1 MESINFSIL
10 FVLGF
15 SILGGLVGA
24 SFFQRLRVPQVVGF
38 IVIGLIVGDNGL
50 KLVKHA
56 DVAALQ
62 PFTLFALG
70 IIGFLVGGEL
80 KTETFRKYARQFFAI
95 LLGEG
100 LISFLL
106 VGISTGLFM
115 YIVFHNVTVAV
126 AAGAVFGAVASA
138 TDPASTIDVLWEYR
152 SLGVLTTSLTAIVA
166 LDDALAMI
174 LYGLA
179 TGFVK
184 MIAGISDSVVKELGT
199 VSLELLG
206 AVVLAFA
213 GAVALRFL
221 LLRVKLLQRNFA
233 FAIGLILLL
242 ISIAVYANMDV
253 ILTSMAMGCFLVNML
268 PKRSASLFE
277 AVRGSSTPIYVL
289 FFVLAGARLSL
300 TQMPAWLWCV
310 VAIYVVGRSIGK
322 VAGAYVGARC
332 TGSEPVVR
340 RYLGFGLFAQ
350 GGVAIGLSIMAS
362 HYLTGVKVDG
372 NLMLG
377 DVIVFGIAA
386 TTLIVQ
392 LFGPPM
398 VKLAIKLSGEAGR
411 NVTREDVVESL
422 TVADVMETDVI
433 TFKENEPLTKA
444 AQVFVEH
451 EYLVYPVVNRHNQMI
466 GILSLEALK
475 NVLSNPDSWAWLLVS
490 DVMRPIE
497 QKVFSSSALKEIL
510 DQMFELNVDQV
521 PVIRQDN
528 GEIPIGLLDV
538 AKAKERIDIEV
549 FRRRQAIETKRSRR
563 RIDQEEEQAVP
574 RFKLGNVRLRER
586 KDLLI
591 KDPISTSPD
600 QTIEELL
607 ATMFKNPHAGNIYV
621 TDENG
626 RLIGSVRMD
635 IVVKYL
641 FPFEA
646 AVERSTEMS
655 VHRDVYFEAKTVAEI
670 MDDSPRFVK
679 EAMSLSDVANILMRE
694 KTSELPVVDDQMH
707 MIGQISMDEVIAV
720 YLKEICPKPEESNRE
735 GNPGNKP

>member
-1 MESINFSIL
+1 MESINITIL
-10 FVLGF
+10 FILGF

-24 SFFQRLRVPQVVGF
+24 SFFQKLRVPQVVGF
-38 IVIGLIVGDNGL
+38 IVIGLILGENGL
-50 KLVKHA
+50 TLVKHT

-80 KTETFRKYARQFFAI
+80 KAENFKKYARQFLAI

-100 LISFLL
+100 LFSFLL
-106 VGISTGLFM
+106 VGVSVGLFI
-115 YIVFHNVTVAV
+115 YVIFHNVTIAL

-184 MIAGISDSVVKELGT
+184 TIAGISDSVVVELGK
-199 VSLELLG
+199 VALELIG
-206 AVVLAFA
+206 AIVLAFI
-213 GAVALRFL
+213 GALILRIL

-233 FAIGLILLL
+233 FVIGLILLL

-253 ILTSMAMGCFLVNML
+253 ILTSMAMGCFLANML
-268 PKRSASLFE
+268 PKRSESLFE
-277 AVRGSSTPIYVL
+277 SVRSSSTPIYVL

-300 TQMPAWLWCV
+300 TQMPGWLWCV
-310 VAIYVVGRSIGK
+310 VGIYVIGRSIGK
-322 VAGAYVGARC
+322 TVGTYIGARC

-362 HYLTGVKVDG
+362 HYLMGVKVDE

-377 DVIVFGIAA
+377 DVIIFGIAA

-411 NVTREDVVESL
+411 NVTREDVIESL
-422 TVADVMETDVI
+422 KVEDVMETNVI
-433 TFKENEPLTKA
+433 SFQENETLTKA

-451 EYLVYPVVNRHNQMI
+451 EYLVYPVVNRVNQMI

-475 NVLSNPDSWAWLLVS
+475 NLLSNPDSWAWLLVS
-490 DVMRPIE
+490 DVMKPME
-497 QKVFSSSALKEIL
+497 QKVFSSSALGETL
-510 DQMFELNVDQV
+510 DRMYEFNMDQMPVIKRDNGDV
-521 PVIRQDN
+521 PV
-528 GEIPIGLLDV
+528 GLLDV
-538 AKAKERIDIEV
+538 SKARERIDIEV
-549 FRRRQAIETKRSRR
+549 FRRRQAIEHKRSR
-563 RIDQEEEQAVP
+563 
-574 RFKLGNVRLRER
+574 GNR
-586 KDLLI
+586 KD
-591 KDPISTSPD
+591 KRNVS
-600 QTIEELL
+600 
-607 ATMFKNPHAGNIYV
+607 
-621 TDENG
+621 
-626 RLIGSVRMD
+626 
-635 IVVKYL
+635 
-641 FPFEA
+641 
-646 AVERSTEMS
+646 
-655 VHRDVYFEAKTVAEI
+655 
-670 MDDSPRFVK
+670 
-679 EAMSLSDVANILMRE
+679 SD
-694 KTSELPVVDDQMH
+694 
-707 MIGQISMDEVIAV
+707 
-720 YLKEICPKPEESNRE
+720 
-735 GNPGNKP
+735 

>member
-1 MESINFSIL
+1 MESINISIL

-38 IVIGLIVGDNGL
+38 IVIGLIVGENGL
-50 KLVKHA
+50 ELVKHA

-80 KTETFRKYARQFFAI
+80 KAENFKKYARQFFAI

-100 LISFLL
+100 LFSFLL
-106 VGISTGLFM
+106 VGISTGLFI
-115 YIVFHNVTVAV
+115 YAIFHNVTIAL

-184 MIAGISDSVVKELGT
+184 TIAGISDSVIMELGKVT
-199 VSLELLG
+199 LELIG
-206 AVVLAFA
+206 AIVLAFA

-233 FAIGLILLL
+233 FVIGLILLL

-253 ILTSMAMGCFLVNML
+253 ILTSMAMGCFLANML
-268 PKRSASLFE
+268 PNRSESLFE
-277 AVRGSSTPIYVL
+277 SVRSSSTPIYVL

-300 TQMPAWLWCV
+300 TQMPGWLWGV
-310 VAIYVVGRSIGK
+310 VVIYVIGRSIGK
-322 VAGAYVGARC
+322 AAGTYIGARC

-362 HYLTGVKVDG
+362 HYLTGVKVDE

-377 DVIVFGIAA
+377 DVIIFGIAA

-411 NVTREDVVESL
+411 NVTREDVIESM
-422 TVADVMETDVI
+422 TVVDVMETNVI
-433 TFKENEPLTKA
+433 TFQENETLTKA

-451 EYLVYPVVNRHNQMI
+451 EYLVYPVVNRGKQMI

-475 NVLSNPDSWAWLLVS
+475 NLLSNPDAWAWLLVS
-490 DVMRPIE
+490 DVMRPVG
-497 QKVFSSSALKEIL
+497 QKVFTTSALKETL
-510 DQMFELNVDQV
+510 DQMYELNMDQAPVIKHDNGDV
-521 PVIRQDN
+521 PV
-528 GEIPIGLLDV
+528 GLLDV

-549 FRRRQAIETKRSRR
+549 FRRRQAIEYKRSRS
-563 RIDQEEEQAVP
+563 
-574 RFKLGNVRLRER
+574 KTKSHK
-586 KDLLI
+586 KDE
-591 KDPISTSPD
+591 KKASPD
-600 QTIEELL
+600 
-607 ATMFKNPHAGNIYV
+607 
-621 TDENG
+621 
-626 RLIGSVRMD
+626 
-635 IVVKYL
+635 
-641 FPFEA
+641 
-646 AVERSTEMS
+646 
-655 VHRDVYFEAKTVAEI
+655 
-670 MDDSPRFVK
+670 
-679 EAMSLSDVANILMRE
+679 
-694 KTSELPVVDDQMH
+694 
-707 MIGQISMDEVIAV
+707 
-720 YLKEICPKPEESNRE
+720 
-735 GNPGNKP
+735 